1 MKLAIIA
8 AIGKNRVIGTH
19 GKIPWHLSDDLK
31 RFKRLTT
38 GHTVV
43 MGRKTWESLGKPLAN
58 RRNVVI
64 TSASIQGVETFPTL
78 QATLAALKND
88 GIVFVIGGAR
98 LYAGLLPHADILHLT
113 FVDQSPEGDA
123 FFPPYEEVLAKS
135 FREVF
140 REDHSG
146 YSFVDYERK
155 S

>member
-1 MKLAIIA
+1 MTLAIIA
-8 AIGKNRVIGTH
+8 ALGKNRVIGAH
-19 GKIPWHLSDDLK
+19 GKIPWHISDDLK

-43 MGRKTWESLGKPLAN
+43 MGRKTWESLGKPLAD

-64 TSASIQGVETFPTL
+64 TSATIPGVATFPSL
-78 QATLAALKND
+78 QSALTGLKSEQS
-88 GIVFVIGGAR
+88 VFVIGGAR
-98 LYAGLLPHADILHLT
+98 LYADSLQHADILHLT

-123 FFPPYEEVLAKS
+123 FFPPYEEVLSKS

-140 REDHSG
+140 REDHPG